1 MAKRNDKDKAKKI
14 LIIILIASIF
24 LVLGIFVANK
34 AYTRY
39 KQAETLHQADE
50 ERERIKAEREAQ
62 KTPLPTPK
70 PTVDPQTYDI
80 PVVGMAEANINN
92 TAYPRKLY
100 KSLEY
105 FDGKTTTRYYSDG
118 KGTQRDPKY
127 LIVVCTDGIVTQ
139 VVDRRSNPIT
149 DVPEGSISKKS
160 GGNSGSQKKDDYYG
174 DAEEFYYDHVDEFD
188 SFDDAEEYYYE
199 HYGK

>member
-1 MAKRNDKDKAKKI
+1 MLSN
-14 LIIILIASIF
+14 LS
-24 LVLGIFVANK
+24 
-34 AYTRY
+34 
-39 KQAETLHQADE
+39 
-50 ERERIKAEREAQ
+50 
-62 KTPLPTPK
+62 
-70 PTVDPQTYDI
+70 QT
-80 PVVGMAEANINN
+80 
-92 TAYPRKLY
+92 
-100 KSLEY
+100 Y

-139 VVDRRSNPIT
+139 VVDRRSNSIT

-174 DAEEFYYDHVDEFD
+174 DAEEFYYDHIDEFD